1 MRRSRIV
8 RIKNYIIV
16 TNFKCMFSSIN
27 KLNLCEKDPKINSD
41 HTKIFLYRDI
51 NKRAISCFL
60 NWMVCYPNEQN
71 VLNITHDNKFNF
83 GWLIGLLNEQEHFD
97 FNTYLSLLK
106 QENLIELFKMYLFH
120 LPKIYKKNGH
130 TRDQYTIVK
139 KNNYNV
145 DIFINTDNKKE
156 VEHLETIIDQKIVCC
171 NENEKNKKELL
182 LNFIKKNKKYSDII
196 KEVYK
201 RDIDFLPIY
210 K

>member
-8 RIKNYIIV
+8 RIQNYIIV

-27 KLNLCEKDPKINSD
+27 KLNLCEKDPKITSE

-51 NKRAISCFL
+51 NKRAVSCFL
-60 NWMVCYPNEQN
+60 NWMIHYPIEQN
-71 VLNITHDNKFNF
+71 ILNTRDKKFKF
-83 GWLIGLLNEQEHFD
+83 GWLIGLLNEEENFD
-97 FNTYLSLLK
+97 FNNYVSLLK
-106 QENLIELFKMYLFH
+106 QENIIELFKIYLFH
-120 LPKIYKKNGH
+120 LPNIYKKNGH

-139 KNNYNV
+139 KNKFNV
-145 DIFINTDNKKE
+145 DIFINIDNKEE
-156 VEHLETIIDQKIVCC
+156 VKYLENTIDQNIDVC
-171 NENEKNKKELL
+171 NESEKNKKELL
-182 LNFIKKNKKYSDII
+182 LKFIKENKKYSDII

>member
-27 KLNLCEKDPKINSD
+27 KLNLCEKDPKITSE

-60 NWMVCYPNEQN
+60 NWMVYYPKEQN
-71 VLNITHDNKFNF
+71 VLNITYDNKFNF

-106 QENLIELFKMYLFH
+106 EENIIELFKIYLFH
-120 LPKIYKKNGH
+120 LPNIYKKNGH
-130 TRDQYTIVK
+130 TRDQYNIVK
-139 KNNYNV
+139 RNNYNV
-145 DIFINTDNKKE
+145 DIFINIDNKEE
-156 VEHLETIIDQKIVCC
+156 VKYLETIIDQKIVCC
-171 NENEKNKKELL
+171 NESNKDKKELL
-182 LNFIKKNKKYSDII
+182 LNFIKENKKYSDII
-196 KEVYK
+196 KEIYK